1 VNRPAGADADADPA
15 GRAAPAARR
24 PPGRPAAD
32 DSVSSEAIL
41 RVALHAFA
49 THGYEGVSVRML
61 NRELGGSHSLVN
73 QRFGSKAALWRAA
86 ADYGFGRITRDLAEV
101 FDPTITDPLEQLHRW
116 IRRFLELSARHPELV
131 GLVNLEGR
139 EDSPRLAY
147 LYDTYIATA
156 MSRVGLL
163 LRHLAETGRIRP
175 IPLRTFYF
183 LVIHGGA
190 ASHTLI
196 GLARRFDPASPLAPA
211 QVEENAALV
220 ADLLIAG
227 LRLPP
232 GPDQSGKEPT

>member
-1 VNRPAGADADADPA
+1 VNPPADVHPAD
-15 GRAAPAARR
+15 GAAPATRR

-32 DSVSSEAIL
+32 DSVSLETIL

-49 THGYEGVSVRML
+49 TYGYEGVSVRML

-116 IRRFLELSARHPELV
+116 IRRFLELSALHPELV

-163 LRHLAETGRIRP
+163 LSHLAETGRIRP
-175 IPLRTFYF
+175 ISLRTFYF

-196 GLARRFDPASPLAPA
+196 GLAQRFDPTSPLAPGEVGA
-211 QVEENAALV
+211 NAALV
-220 ADLLIAG
+220 ADLVIAG
-227 LRLPP
+227 LRRHDPRA
-232 GPDQSGKEPT
+232 GGFGREN